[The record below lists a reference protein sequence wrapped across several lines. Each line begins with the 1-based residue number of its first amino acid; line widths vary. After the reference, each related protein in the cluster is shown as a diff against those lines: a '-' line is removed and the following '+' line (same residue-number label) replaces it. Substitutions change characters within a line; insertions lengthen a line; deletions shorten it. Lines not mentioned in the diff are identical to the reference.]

1 MIRLSPKDMKAYKT
15 RGLLYSAKHDF
26 DHAVSDFSA
35 ILKFDST
42 NIDAYANRM
51 KVYLLKGDFQ
61 KAAEDGRSMVRI
73 NPDDAHNCT
82 DLAALLAICPDA
94 SVRNGNQ
101 AVDFARHACELTE
114 WKLPYCL
121 VTLAAAYAESGD
133 FPQAVKYQ
141 KQVLTMR
148 PWTDLER
155 KEIQAHLELYQQ
167 GKPFHE
173 APSH

>member
-1 MIRLSPKDMKAYKT
+1 MDAW
-15 RGLLYSAKHDF
+15 
-26 DHAVSDFSA
+26 AVAF
-35 ILKFDST
+35 
-42 NIDAYANRM
+42 
-51 KVYLLKGDFQ
+51 
-61 KAAEDGRSMVRI
+61 
-73 NPDDAHNCT
+73 DAHRCA
-82 DLAALLAICPDA
+82 DLAALLATCPDA

-141 KQVLTMR
+141 KHVLTMR
-148 PWTDLER
+148 PWTDSER
-155 KEIQAHLELYQQ
+155 DEIQAHLDLYQQ

-173 APSH
+173 VPSHYCPIQCAQFLPTAFPLASRHSLQPANRAFHRRPSGFCCHLECKFP